1 MTSQQVRYFN
11 RKTKRTHVQRLLQE
25 VSDHPFKDEL
35 IALLGDQVRDDT
47 HKVVPQ
53 VVYI

>member
-1 MTSQQVRYFN
+1 MTTREVRYFS
-11 RKTKRTHVQRLLQE
+11 RKTKRIHVQRLLQE

-35 IALLGDQVRDDT
+35 ITLLGDQVRDDT